1 MSWLNISTL
10 SPYGVW
16 HLSRVGGSAPNKRS
30 SPNDCDLHI
39 RQKLIG
45 AKLEPPMRSASCNAM
60 QDSENRMDTNHRW
73 LHGNHSNTNNWKMW
87 PTKRYIHPRKLHMN
101 HCQERRFGI
110 HIIFP
115 WHLPNFKNKCFLLP
129 TINYTSILFW
139 NNPILSYAQSMSLS
153 QLATSMRKVGCPH
166 QLPAARSFPTS
177 TASTWTGLLAISV

>member
-16 HLSRVGGSAPNKRS
+16 HLSRVGSFLSQINAAHPTIVIFTFGRNWSERNW
-30 SPNDCDLHI
+30 SP
-39 RQKLIG
+39 
-45 AKLEPPMRSASCNAM
+45 PFFSASCNAM
-60 QDSENRMDTNHRW
+60 QDSENRMDANHRW
-73 LHGNHSNTNNWKMW
+73 LHGNHSNTNGWNMW
-87 PTKRYIHPRKLHMN
+87 PKKWYTRENYTWPIAKTVVSVYISFFLD
-101 HCQERRFGI
+101 
-110 HIIFP
+110 IFVTS
-115 WHLPNFKNKCFLLP
+115 KNKCFLLP

-166 QLPAARSFPTS
+166 QLPAARSFFTS